1 MINTSRYKGQCW
13 VRVWPPETDGLL
25 EAWKYRVKLCDICGE
40 MNPLV
45 FYALEEVNLFFTL
58 MVRSSVMVDSVFA
71 RFMFCTFYWR

>member
-1 MINTSRYKGQCW
+1 MPRDTEESSN
-13 VRVWPPETDGLL
+13 
-25 EAWKYRVKLCDICGE
+25 VKLCDICGE